1 MHVCVHVW
9 MYAYMCVFVYACMR
23 TCVCVCVCMYG
34 CMRTCVCLCVH
45 VCVHVC
51 VCVHVY
57 MYAYMCVCVC
67 VFVCACMRTCVCV
80 CVCMYAY
87 VCVFVYACMRTCVC
101 VCVCMYAYMCVCVC
115 SAAVFQPSPRG
126 RITLTSSSERLLS
139 MLRPSSPV
147 GSLLMNSLRR
157 HSQLHKDSGL
167 FAGLLSIELVH
178 DLTYCSRLM
187 QFKFLFVGFFTI
199 QAYSQRNEAGSPST
213 AGSHGNKPRPLI
225 SLRSPV

>member
-1 MHVCVHVW
+1 MSVSYNCVHICDSVHVR
-9 MYAYMCVFVYACMR
+9 MCVCMYACMR
-23 TCVCVCVCMYG
+23 T
-34 CMRTCVCLCVH
+34 
-45 VCVHVC
+45 
-51 VCVHVY
+51 
-57 MYAYMCVCVC
+57 
-67 VFVCACMRTCVCV
+67 
-80 CVCMYAY
+80 
-87 VCVFVYACMRTCVC
+87 
-101 VCVCMYAYMCVCVC
+101 CVCVC

-147 GSLLMNSLRR
+147 GSLMLNSLHR

-187 QFKFLFVGFFTI
+187 QFIFLFVGFFKI